1 MSANDSQGDCSTIM
15 YVGLAIAVA
24 AVVVIV
30 CMSCRRRS
38 EQVVV
43 RMTEDD
49 SQAASGGDSG
59 ESSLNRE
66 LHHSVSPDATTE
78 LGQHNILSSLSAAN
92 LQDRPG
98 NNGSYD
104 YEYDEDN
111 VTSNSTLRKVQSE
124 LGHLCRFDKTNQ
136 DEIAS
141 QFVSTAEDA
150 KTLECLAKYAQLDE
164 GNVLHTA
171 QAQERH
177 SKKTN

>member
-49 SQAASGGDSG
+49 SQAASGGDSA
-59 ESSLNRE
+59 ESSLSTAAPLNSE
-66 LHHSVSPDATTE
+66 ATTE

-124 LGHLCRFDKTNQ
+124 LGHLCRFDKMNQ

-141 QFVSTAEDA
+141 QFVSTVEDA